1 MTNNNFNMMNSNQ
14 YIDLNN
20 FNQPNQ
26 LLMNQNMNQIAINMN
41 QMNPNMNQM
50 AINMNQMGINM
61 NQMNPNMNLMNPNM
75 YIMNQ
80 NMNQMNQNMNII
92 IGQNNQNMIFPNMIQ
107 ISQNMNKLNIN
118 NNEKIK
124 NNQMPFSENNFNEEI
139 EDVLPYIYEPKMVL
153 KFSNINTIKNGTFI
167 RVKLPKSLT
176 KAELYTIAKKYQI
189 DYNSNII
196 LSCGNYLLKS
206 DNSSIDGIKEDSI
219 INIIEDADFPDS
231 AYYNDLMKKNEKYQR
246 IGYFFKLYG
255 KIRRIEFPK
264 NITVSEL
271 NKAALSKL
279 LFNSNS
285 YKVIFEPP
293 INNNSKVIDVFPEN
307 KIFEITNSEPLEGHW
322 KFGKILIAKA
332 FYNENNCKNID
343 IGSLNSINQLVSRI
357 ELFSVNKKI
366 KKIIING
373 NEFLKNEIKNFSL
386 KSIGINDNF
395 NCLVEYK

>member
-206 DNSSIDGIKEDSI
+206 DNSSIGGIKEDSI

-322 KFGKILIAKA
+322 KFGKILIAIA

-343 IGSLNSINQLVSRI
+343 IGSLNSINQLISRI

>member
-1 MTNNNFNMMNSNQ
+1 MNNNFNMMNSNQ

-61 NQMNPNMNLMNPNM
+61 NQINPNMNLMNPNM

-80 NMNQMNQNMNII
+80 NMNPMNQNMNIN

-139 EDVLPYIYEPKMVL
+139 EDVLSYIYEPKMVL

-176 KAELYTIAKKYQI
+176 KAELYTIAKKYQV
-189 DYNSNII
+189 DYYSNII
-196 LSCGNYLLKS
+196 LSCDNYLLKS
-206 DNSSIDGIKEDSI
+206 DDSSIDGIKEDSI

-231 AYYNDLMKKNEKYQR
+231 AYYNALMKKNEKYQR
-246 IGYFFKLYG
+246 IGYFFKLFG

-279 LFNSNS
+279 LLNSKKYKIEFLKQSNS
-285 YKVIFEPP
+285 KI
-293 INNNSKVIDVFPEN
+293 INEFPEN
-307 KIFEITNSEPLEGHW
+307 KIFVISMSDPLEYHW
-322 KFGKILIAKA
+322 KFGKILIAETHDK
-332 FYNENNCKNID
+332 ENNYFNID
-343 IGSLNSINQLVSRI
+343 IGNLNSIDQLISRI
-357 ELFSVNKKI
+357 EIFFGNKKL

-373 NEFLKNEIKNFSL
+373 NEFLKKEIKNFSL